1 MLRDVT
7 IVPGSKLSVSRSI
20 GSEASSRRAL
30 VTISL
35 SPELVED
42 SGVPVVV
49 SEFSELIFGELTSKV
64 RE

>member
-1 MLRDVT
+1 MFRDA
-7 IVPGSKLSVSRSI
+7 PGSKSSVSRSI

-35 SPELVED
+35 SLKVAED
-42 SGVPVVV
+42 SGVPVAV
-49 SEFSELIFGELTSKV
+49 SEFSEFSFGELISKV